1 MIVYSVGAGVFVIVM
16 LLCIVYQR
24 RNKSC
29 KTERKKGRNKPDT
42 PTPDVP
48 PGDIEGIYELVD
60 EANMI
65 DNFLNVEL
73 SSSTVLGTRQDNC
86 QSNSNVY
93 LTPYEPDGEGS
104 GSNSNNFNGNQFESS
119 STTNTCH
126 QTTNDPHSTPSN
138 SDTLGRRSARSYLH
152 QPIIHPVVIDI
163 PDYSF
168 TSDSSDSGSSGV
180 ETHMTEESSY
190 LNPYQPIIFPVKDS
204 HEYKSLH
211 GCLNG

>member
-1 MIVYSVGAGVFVIVM
+1 MYSVGARGVFVIVM

-29 KTERKKGRNKPDT
+29 KTQRKKGRNNPDT
-42 PTPDVP
+42 STPDVP

-60 EANMI
+60 EADMI

-73 SSSTVLGTRQDNC
+73 SSSKVLGTRQDYC

-93 LTPYEPDGEGS
+93 LKSYEPDGEGS
-104 GSNSNNFNGNQFESS
+104 GSNSNNFDGNKFESS
-119 STTNTCH
+119 PTTNTFH
-126 QTTNDPHSTPSN
+126 QTTNDPHSTPLN
-138 SDTLGRRSARSYLH
+138 SDKLGRRSARSNMH
-152 QPIIHPVVIDI
+152 QLVIHPVVIDI
-163 PDYSF
+163 QDYSF
-168 TSDSSDSGSSGV
+168 TPDSSDLGSSGV

-211 GCLNG
+211 